1 MIPSKNVQ
9 SERPQAMGLRTLC
22 LSHPAKPKCP
32 APDAKKW
39 STGFPNFCSNPNL
52 GPWEQ
57 KELHKNPGNIPRNS
71 VWVCLRIGF
80 LYPPSS
86 HLNRDTYDKP
96 LDFRISQTI
105 RLPLLVLWQ
114 SKVLFKRASV
124 IATVLDWSAV
134 TQTTKWW
141 SNSHG
146 IYDISNR

>member
-9 SERPQAMGLRTLC
+9 SERPQAMGLRTLR

-39 STGFPNFCSNPNL
+39 STGLPNFCSNPNL

-57 KELHKNPGNIPRNS
+57 KELHKNLEHPWTLCGS
-71 VWVCLRIGF
+71 VSEFGK
-80 LYPPSS
+80 YPPSS
-86 HLNRDTYDKP
+86 NFNRETYDKP
-96 LDFRISQTI
+96 LDFRISQTTW
-105 RLPLLVLWQ
+105 LPLLVLWQ

-146 IYDISNR
+146 IDDISNG